1 MKDRSIEEM
10 LPRLTPE
17 QLKKTI
23 SYGAALASC
32 LAEALDADGCV
43 SIFDASTALAIV
55 FDVPKEKTLE
65 DLWAL

>member
-23 SYGAALASC
+23 SYGS
-32 LAEALDADGCV
+32 GRT
-43 SIFDASTALAIV
+43 FT
-55 FDVPKEKTLE
+55 
-65 DLWAL
+65 